1 MVKTALVL
9 ASIVASMLV
18 VACGGGG
25 RCIGESAG
33 CGPQPYQ
40 APPALY
46 DLVLTEADSG
56 RIGVSGGRGVA
67 FLLDGRRESL
77 VTSPALA
84 VKRIGDPQAQFP
96 GKHAFA
102 LPADQYGVF
111 DVTATGAD
119 LAPFTFH
126 VVIGRT
132 LPIRWPHVTMLHRG
146 DLVVQELLDEP
157 PPLRSP
163 TFNLVQ
169 DAVAIG
175 TAGQLL
181 GGSPTFRRRAY
192 RAAQLGAQLV
202 STGITVTTYRVVV
215 ADTPPLFEEFVD
227 AASYLRDA
235 VVKGP
240 GSRLAVVF
248 MGDRQQVAWRA
259 RPADALIRLPA
270 ADVGPQPPGATL
282 VPFKVMVD
290 GNVILEAGVGSRTI
304 TVSVYSGVATCLPD
318 DFPRYPMAVTGAVSG
333 SLTGPCDVYMTS
345 TDTSPKVLAFYR
357 AVLMAGDWRI
367 YSSSG
372 PAISFYRHSYVGIG
386 GTLWVGEGSIHIQ
399 LTRESPTPRPPP

>member
-1 MVKTALVL
+1 MVKISLVL
-9 ASIVASMLV
+9 ASIVASALA

-25 RCIGESAG
+25 QCFGESNG
-33 CGPQPYQ
+33 CGPQVYQ
-40 APPALY
+40 APPPVY

-56 RIGVSGGRGVA
+56 LVGVSGGGGVA
-67 FLLDGRRESL
+67 FMLDGRRDSL
-77 VTSPALA
+77 ITSPALV
-84 VKRIGDPQAQFP
+84 VKRIDDPQKQFP
-96 GKHAFA
+96 GKQAFA

-111 DVTATGAD
+111 DVTATGAG
-119 LAPFTFH
+119 LAAFTFH

-132 LPIRWPHVTMLHRG
+132 LPIRWPHVTVLHRG
-146 DLVVQELLDEP
+146 DLVVQELLDNP

-163 TFNLVQ
+163 TFDLVQ

-175 TAGQLL
+175 TAGQLP
-181 GGSPTFRRRAY
+181 GVSPTFPRRAY
-192 RAAQLGAQLV
+192 RAAELGAQLV

-215 ADTPPLFEEFVD
+215 ANTPPVFDEFVD
-227 AASYLRDA
+227 AASYLRQA

-240 GSRLAVVF
+240 GSRFAVVF

-270 ADVGPQPPGATL
+270 ADVGTQPPGATL
-282 VPFKVMVD
+282 VPFQVRVD
-290 GNVILEAGVGSRTI
+290 GNVVLEARVGSLTI
-304 TVSVYSGVATCLPD
+304 TVSVYSGVPTCLPD

-333 SLTGPCDVYMTS
+333 SISGPCDVYMTS
-345 TDTSPKVLAFYR
+345 TDPSPKVLAFYGV
-357 AVLMAGDWRI
+357 VLMAGDWRI

-372 PAISFYRHSYVGIG
+372 PAISFYRHSNGIG
-386 GTLWVGEGSIHIQ
+386 GTLWAGEGSIHIQ

>member
-1 MVKTALVL
+1 MAVSAL
-9 ASIVASMLV
+9 A
-18 VACGGGG
+18 VACCG
-25 RCIGESAG
+25 RGPCLEASAG
-33 CGPQPYQ
+33 CGPQLYQ

-56 RIGVSGGRGVA
+56 RVGVSVGRGVA
-67 FLLDGRRESL
+67 FLLDGRRDSL
-77 VTSPALA
+77 ITSPAIA
-84 VKRIGDPQAQFP
+84 VNRIDDPQKQFP

-126 VVIGRT
+126 VVIGRI
-132 LPIRWPHVTMLHRG
+132 LPISWPHVTVLHRG
-146 DLVVQELLDEP
+146 DLVVQELLDKP

-181 GGSPTFRRRAY
+181 AGSPTSPRRAY

-202 STGITVTTYRVVV
+202 STGITLTTYRVVV
-215 ADTPPLFEEFVD
+215 ANTPPAYEAFVD
-227 AASYLRDA
+227 AASYLREA

-248 MGDRQQVAWRA
+248 MGDGQQVAWRA

-270 ADVGPQPPGATL
+270 AEVGPQPPGATL

-290 GNVILEAGVGSRTI
+290 GNVILEVRVGSQTI
-304 TVSVYSGVATCLPD
+304 TVAVYSGVPTCLPD

-333 SLTGPCDVYMTS
+333 SLSEPCDVYMTS
-345 TDTSPKVLAFYR
+345 TDPSPKVLAFYR
-357 AVLMAGDWRI
+357 VVLMAGDWRI
-367 YSSSG
+367 YSASG
-372 PAISFYRHSYVGIG
+372 PAISFYRYSYVGIG
-386 GTLWVGEGSIHIQ
+386 GTLWAGQGSIHIQ